1 MGLTV
6 VIPDLHGRSDLLEQ
20 ALAAILARCA
30 GGTLVTLGDY
40 VDKGPD
46 SRGVIARLRQGLPD
60 GWLFVPLKG
69 NHDAMMVTA
78 LRDPARM
85 TWWLE
90 RGGDTAVASYGG
102 DASAI
107 PESDI
112 AWLDGLAMWHMDAHR
127 IYVHAGLEPGVALA
141 AQTERTLLWKRYPQ
155 GDPSGFDGR
164 HIVHG
169 HNAYA
174 EGPEL
179 FAGRINLDTQAW
191 RTGRL
196 AIGVFEDGQSG
207 GPVDFIVV
215 QGSAFS
221 R

>member
-1 MGLTV
+1 MSLTFV
-6 VIPDLHGRSDLLEQ
+6 VPDLHGRSDLLEQ

-30 GGTLVTLGDY
+30 GGTLVILGDY

-46 SRGVIARLRQGLPD
+46 SRGIITRLRQGLPA
-60 GWLFVPLKG
+60 GWILVPLKG

-85 TWWLE
+85 AWWLE
-90 RGGDTAVASYGG
+90 RGGDIAVTSYGG

-107 PESDI
+107 PEADI
-112 AWLDGLAMWHMDAHR
+112 AWLDGLALWHADAHR
-127 IYVHAGLEPGVALA
+127 IYVHAGLEPGIALD

-155 GDPSGFDGR
+155 GDASGFDGR
-164 HIVHG
+164 HVVHG
-169 HNAYA
+169 HNACA

-179 FAGRINLDTQAW
+179 LEGRTNLDTQAW

-196 AIGVFEDGQSG
+196 VIGVFEDGQPG

-215 QGSAFS
+215 RGPALA

>member
-1 MGLTV
+1 MSLTFV
-6 VIPDLHGRSDLLEQ
+6 VPDLHGRTDLLEQ
-20 ALAAILARCA
+20 ALAAILSRCA

-46 SRGVIARLRQGLPD
+46 SRGVIARLRQGLPA
-60 GWLFVPLKG
+60 GWVLVPLKG

-85 TWWLE
+85 AWWLE
-90 RGGDTAVASYGG
+90 RGGDIAVTSYGG

-107 PESDI
+107 PEADI
-112 AWLDGLAMWHMDAHR
+112 AWLDGLALWHMDAHR
-127 IYVHAGLEPGVALA
+127 IYVHAGLDPGMALA
-141 AQTERTLLWKRYPQ
+141 AQTERMLLWKRYTQ
-155 GDPSGFDGR
+155 GDASGFDGR

-169 HNAYA
+169 HNACV

-179 FAGRINLDTQAW
+179 FEGRTNLDTQAW

-196 AIGVFEDGQSG
+196 VIGIFEDGQPG

-215 QGSAFS
+215 RGSAYS